1 MSDPAIQTR
10 KDKIKAKGAFWG
22 KIEVDKGVKF
32 SDNIG
37 ETFSPVTSDSLNRM
51 DKCARILRA
60 FIVDGVVTEGKMEG
74 SDGRK
79 KKKKVI
85 RKIPPAVIDRAKGY
99 RAFGGARDASLVVTK
114 LSDGSW
120 SAPTSISP
128 NILSA
133 VPLLGADVYD
143 CALVIR
149 DQKALESFETRKITI
164 GAELGVAARQYGGGA
179 AVEAGLDKAPVWLY
193 ETSWKR
199 FEENDAM
206 YHWPRAEASDI
217 LSGKTLKDAESGKA
231 QSEKGDTL
239 DIIVPEGA
247 TEFERHNEEVLKLP
261 STPDMINGREQGS
274 DLETKVP
281 PLLLLPQHPSHKG
294 SPHPSLSLH
303 TVHLPVPRRAVP
315 LLLPSRRPPR
325 SSLKMIY
332 RLPHAARI
340 C

>member
-1 MSDPAIQTR
+1 MKTHLRIESRQLASALFSAGPLHNVQR
-10 KDKIKAKGAFWG
+10 YFNKKAWA
-22 KIEVDKGVKF
+22 
-32 SDNIG
+32 

-60 FIVDGVVTEGKMEG
+60 FIGKVDGVVTEGKMEG

-85 RKIPPAVIDRAKGY
+85 RKIPPAVIDRAKG
-99 RAFGGARDASLVVTK
+99 LVVTK

-179 AVEAGLDKAPVWLY
+179 AVEAGLDKAPVFI
-193 ETSWKR
+193 ER

-217 LSGKTLKDAESGKA
+217 LSGKDAESGKA

-274 DLETKVP
+274 DLETKVSNHLKRP
-281 PLLLLPQHPSHKG
+281 A
-294 SPHPSLSLH
+294 SLH
-303 TVHLPVPRRAVP
+303 GGAVETNGEPTGEGEKREWEQLCLNKQKMVRR
-315 LLLPSRRPPR
+315 LYYLDKRLRLRQKLSWHR
-325 SSLKMIY
+325 S
-332 RLPHAARI
+332 
-340 C
+340 